1 MVPETPRTLKVIGEP
16 PILVIMASDAMTSV
30 SALFEQRTI
39 PLDVFE
45 SYSISQRFAL
55 LVPSSPRKERSEF
68 KILLTICFSLILVSD
83 SNSNEIYRQFSFSV
97 GLTLNLTIFSYTFLD
112 SNTAVLPS
120 VFFNKFFWKSHNGS
134 LCFSIAHTQDFCK
147 CHHLTRLS

>member
-83 SNSNEIYRQFSFSV
+83 SNSNEIYRQFS
-97 GLTLNLTIFSYTFLD
+97 LAL
-112 SNTAVLPS
+112 A
-120 VFFNKFFWKSHNGS
+120 
-134 LCFSIAHTQDFCK
+134 
-147 CHHLTRLS
+147 